1 MNWATEFEAL
11 SYGPRK
17 TKMSKCVLYTSVSQ
31 PPGRVPAPGLAGRLT
46 GTWNIFETLKLKFL
60 KLKFIINK
68 VQIIELSQK
77 LWSLWNK
84 NEILNY
90 TFLVFLRKNI

>member
-1 MNWATEFEAL
+1 MNWATEFEAQ

-46 GTWNIFETLKLKFL
+46 GTLNIFETLKFS
-60 KLKFIINK
+60 KFIVKK
-68 VQIIELSQK
+68 VQINELSQK
-77 LWSLWNK
+77 LLSL
-84 NEILNY
+84 
-90 TFLVFLRKNI
+90 